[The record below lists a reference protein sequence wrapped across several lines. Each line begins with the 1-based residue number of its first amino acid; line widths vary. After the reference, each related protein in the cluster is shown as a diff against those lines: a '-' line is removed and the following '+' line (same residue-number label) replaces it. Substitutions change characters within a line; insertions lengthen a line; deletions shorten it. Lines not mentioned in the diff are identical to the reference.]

1 MSNIRE
7 DGAKELNRMDQVFVD
22 IKKDYKENTVI
33 YRTALISFTVVAIMI
48 SSFVVQWLNVVLN
61 KQDYIAIAGLFT
73 KWLSNAYS
81 IIFTIIVYVFFI
93 YSFHRVRI
101 LFRKDYIM
109 VDDDGETYK
118 MSKETTQGDMHWM
131 TKKELVEGNRT
142 DPDAPPDKFCVLDK
156 DYYKHDGDILGI
168 TKDGYIVSRIMNIP
182 GINDNTLLFGGS
194 RSGKSDAVI
203 LNKILQSIKRG
214 ESIITTDTKGDIFK
228 DTAAIAK
235 ANGYLIRILDI
246 KATELK
252 CSDGWEVMKYITEED
267 DIQAEVLANAIILN
281 TLEGERKDYWAKQ
294 ELGALKGTLLL
305 VATSSNYEGRRTF
318 REVIDIIK
326 HPNTFESKF
335 AGLPSENPARIAFD
349 IFAEADPKN
358 RGQILNGLAQRMSL
372 LNNKYVREIVS
383 HDEIDLVLPVKRKC
397 IYYVISADNDT
408 SMRFVS
414 AMFFTQLFQVQC
426 DFIDSLSK
434 ANRKKC
440 KRIHYCL
447 DEHKAFGIIPDFDVK
462 ISTFASRGIYSTVA
476 FQDIGQLKDMY
487 QNNRYIDIIAN
498 SATKIAT
505 KLTDPDTAKFFSE
518 RCGFTTVINTQGR
531 YAKRRTQL
539 LDLHDN
545 EAMNTSVV
553 KRELLPIAK
562 AQSLHRDRI
571 IICIDGYMPI
581 KLNKYLCSRVNPM
594 FLEQSKEYF
603 ANKHVPKW
611 RKDKENEQ
619 KEIQNKLNSMTSE
632 DRMIFESEQEEK
644 EKPKKQKMTITFD
657 NGDEVDPSTGEV
669 VNIPEKRTSSN
680 VSQPEK
686 RKRVPDVFDEAE
698 DITRTPRKDIK
709 KKKDIVTPA
718 ASSRIGADIA
728 NAVTKGDDILDGL
741 L

>member
-1 MSNIRE
+1 MSHIHE
-7 DGAKELNRMDQVFVD
+7 DSAKELNRIDQVFVD
-22 IKKDYKENTVI
+22 LKKDYKENPNM
-33 YRTALISFTVVAIMI
+33 YRAALIGFIFVAIVV
-48 SSFVVQWLNVVLN
+48 SSFVTQWLNVLLH
-61 KQDYIAIAGLFT
+61 KQDYIAIVGLLSA
-73 KWLSNAYS
+73 WLSNIYS
-81 IIFTIIVYVFFI
+81 IIFTVIVYTFLI
-93 YSFHRVRI
+93 YSFHRTRT
-101 LFRKDYIM
+101 LFQKDYILI
-109 VDDDGETYK
+109 DDEGETYK

-131 TKKELVEGNRT
+131 TKKELVEGNHT
-142 DPDAPPDKFCVLDK
+142 DPDLPPDKFCVLNK
-156 DYYKHDGDILGI
+156 DYYKHEGDILGI

-182 GINDNTLLFGGS
+182 GINDNTLVFGGS
-194 RSGKSDAVI
+194 RSGKSDAVN
-203 LNKILQSIKRG
+203 LNKILQSIRRG

-235 ANGYLIRILDI
+235 ENGYLIRILNI
-246 KATELK
+246 KAKEIK
-252 CSDGWEVMKYITEED
+252 NSDAWEVMKYITEED

-305 VATSSNYEGRRTF
+305 VATSPNYEGRRTF

-326 HPNTFESKF
+326 HPSSFENKF
-335 AGLPSENPARIAFD
+335 AGLPSENPARIAFE
-349 IFAEADPKN
+349 IFAEADQRN
-358 RGQILNGLAQRMSL
+358 RDQILNGLAQRMSL

-383 HDEIDLVLPVKRKC
+383 HDEIDLLLPVKRKC

-408 SMRFVS
+408 SMQFIS

-434 ANRKKC
+434 SNRKKC

-462 ISTFASRGIYSTVA
+462 ISTFASRGVYSTVT

-487 QNNRYIDIIAN
+487 QNNRYLDIIAN

-518 RCGFTTVINTQGR
+518 RCGFTTVINNQGR
-531 YAKRRTQL
+531 FEKRRTQL

-545 EAMNTSVV
+545 EYMNTSNI
-553 KRELLPIAK
+553 KRELLPVAK

-594 FLEQSKEYF
+594 FLAQTKEYS

-611 RKDKENEQ
+611 RKQ
-619 KEIQNKLNSMTSE
+619 KELEKAKIEEQLSKMNTE
-632 DRMIFESEQEEK
+632 DKMIHEATEDEK
-644 EKPKKQKMTITFD
+644 RYPAAKTKRPNMTILFE
-657 NGDEVDPSTGEV
+657 NGDEVDPDTGEV
-669 VNIPEKRTSSN
+669 LNNKPKTTAPKKHIP
-680 VSQPEK
+680 
-686 RKRVPDVFDEAE
+686 DIFDEEAE
-698 DITRTPRKDIK
+698 IKPPRKDIK
-709 KKKDIVTPA
+709 KVSEVKSKRI
-718 ASSRIGADIA
+718 SRLETDLGAT
-728 NAVTKGDDILDGL
+728 NGDDILDGL